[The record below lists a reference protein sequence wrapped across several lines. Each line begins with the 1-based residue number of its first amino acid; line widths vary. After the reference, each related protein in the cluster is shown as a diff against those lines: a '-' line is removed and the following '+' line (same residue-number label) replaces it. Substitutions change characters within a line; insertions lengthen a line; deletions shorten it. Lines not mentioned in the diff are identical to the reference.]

1 MVKPIYVPVLPARP
15 RGWKA
20 YEALHPRLQRRIAPL
35 WTVVPYTGPERPRA
49 ERVVLDPDD
58 DPTVVEGRFTSDV
71 DGLLRAVGG
80 RPGWV
85 DAAHVEGRVR
95 GAATGL
101 WRLATRSG
109 LRLVTG
115 PERDRTL
122 QRYSADLAFLSG
134 RGLGIRL
141 LVDEPPDERCSAEL
155 QSMVSRLCL
164 VPSRTDL
171 ILDMGAVM
179 DGDETVKD
187 AIAALDLLGTLLP
200 WRMVVLT
207 SGAFPRFHEE
217 RGRLSAYEVRRHD
230 LDLDRAVRRARPG
243 LPGSVVYGDYSVEHV
258 SAANIPPGDDPY
270 GPPWGLLRYTTHDS
284 YLIARAPMRGREH
297 VERVRA
303 TARWITE
310 AGGFRGAE
318 YGDGERWLHE
328 CAAGEGAKG
337 SGNPETWIR
346 VGHLQHMAFAVNQ
359 LSQGG

>member
-1 MVKPIYVPVLPARP
+1 MLSFVTKNSHSLCD
-15 RGWKA
+15 RGRW
-20 YEALHPRLQRRIAPL
+20 
-35 WTVVPYTGPERPRA
+35 
-49 ERVVLDPDD
+49 
-58 DPTVVEGRFTSDV
+58 
-71 DGLLRAVGG
+71 
-80 RPGWV
+80 
-85 DAAHVEGRVR
+85 
-95 GAATGL
+95 
-101 WRLATRSG
+101 
-109 LRLVTG
+109 
-115 PERDRTL
+115 
-122 QRYSADLAFLSG
+122 AFLSG

-155 QSMVSRLCL
+155 QNMVARLCL

-217 RGRLSAYEVRRHD
+217 RGRPSAYEVRRHD
-230 LDLDRAVRRARPG
+230 LDPNR
-243 LPGSVVYGDYSVEHV
+243 
-258 SAANIPPGDDPY
+258 
-270 GPPWGLLRYTTHDS
+270 
-284 YLIARAPMRGREH
+284 
-297 VERVRA
+297 
-303 TARWITE
+303 
-310 AGGFRGAE
+310 GFRGAE